1 MIGNQDTDPMSLV
14 DLLACEDLQTKTV
27 ALAEARGDSEPPKFT
42 ISLKPLVADK
52 GKKQSTIVIFS
63 QKNTQERFE

>member
-1 MIGNQDTDPMSLV
+1 MIGNQDLDPMSLV

-27 ALAEARGDSEPPKFT
+27 SLAEARGDSEPPKFN

-52 GKKQSTIVIFS
+52 GK
-63 QKNTQERFE
+63 